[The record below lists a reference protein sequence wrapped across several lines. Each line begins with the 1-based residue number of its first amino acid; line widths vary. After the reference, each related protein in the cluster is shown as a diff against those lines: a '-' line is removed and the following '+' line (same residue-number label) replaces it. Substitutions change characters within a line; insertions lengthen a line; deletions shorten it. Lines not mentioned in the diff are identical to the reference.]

1 MKYYKREKTEYGSY
15 VDQAGERYTV
25 LWCSA
30 VFSPSKETP
39 EQLGY
44 EQFDNEEVALAA
56 WGLTPWVDP
65 EAEITNDDLR
75 ITNDEN
81 E

>member
-15 VDQAGERYTV
+15 IDADGERYAV
-25 LWCSA
+25 SWCHA
-30 VFSPSKETP
+30 IHSPTRQTP

-44 EQFDNEEVALAA
+44 EPFESMEDALAA
-56 WGLTPWVDP
+56 WGLMHWVDP